1 MSNDKRTLRF
11 GPVSPTASGPLYA
24 QLIANV
30 KREISSGRLKADE
43 PLPST
48 RALAADL
55 RVSVITIARAYE
67 ELEREGIVYSRQ
79 GQRTFV
85 SQAAREKLQVE
96 QSAPWNNLLAAV
108 QAARMANMSDDELI
122 GLLHKALTQRG
133 TK

>member
-1 MSNDKRTLRF
+1 MSHDRQTLRF
-11 GPVSPTASGPLYA
+11 SPVSSAGAGPLYA

-30 KREISSGRLKADE
+30 KREIGAGRLKPDE

-85 SQAAREKLQVE
+85 AQSAPDKLLAE
-96 QSAPWNNLLAAV
+96 QSAPWNHLLAAV
-108 QAARMANMSDDELI
+108 AAARKASISDEELVR
-122 GLLHKALTQRG
+122 LLRAALAQRG